1 MSGPIRLLL
10 SDVDGTLVP
19 PDKQLTPRTIDAVAE
34 LGRAGIAF
42 AITSARPP
50 RGLIRFVDPLGLQT
64 PLSAFNGG
72 AIVDGELNVFEE
84 RPLHDDDV
92 ARVIEVLASHAM
104 SIWVF
109 RTDEWYVLDPLGPHV
124 DQEAQILQRG
134 PTEVASFESI
144 VGGVI
149 KIVGV
154 SDDVDASVAA
164 WSATNDRF
172 AGHVSATRSQSYYL
186 DVTDPAAT
194 KGGVVQYLAERYRID
209 PSAIATIGDMHND
222 VSMFAA
228 SGFSVAMGNAD
239 PAVQRAATVVT
250 SSNAEEGFARAVADF
265 ILP

>member
-1 MSGPIRLLL
+1 MSERIHLLL

-19 PDKQLTPRTIDAVAE
+19 PDKQLTPATIHAVAE
-34 LGRAGIAF
+34 LGRVGITF

-50 RGLIRFVDPLGLQT
+50 RGLIHFVEPLGLRT
-64 PLSAFNGG
+64 PLGAFNGG
-72 AIVDGELNVFEE
+72 AIVDGQLNVIEE
-84 RPLHDDDV
+84 RPLDDDV
-92 ARVIEVLASHAM
+92 VAGVIEVLTSHAM

-134 PTEVASFESI
+134 PTEVASFEGI

-164 WSATNDRF
+164 WTATNDRF
-172 AGHVSATRSQSYYL
+172 TTRVSATRSQSYYL
-186 DVTDPAAT
+186 DITHPEAT
-194 KGGVVQYLAERYRID
+194 KGTVVRYLAERYRID
-209 PSAIATIGDMHND
+209 PSQIATIGDMHND

-228 SGFSVAMGNAD
+228 SGFSIAMGNAD

-250 SSNAEEGFARAVADF
+250 SSNVEEGFARAVADF